1 MDNLQS
7 STPIRPLH
15 VEIDGVGKYRQ
26 ARSVEDLAAFL
37 LSEQWPHLEND
48 PAPFHHAL
56 MTSIDAMQLYLDS
69 EVARQAFV
77 EAAHASRMHVLPD
90 DMQEEKKAGRRR
102 QKPRRSGAMRG
113 HHTGGAH
120 TR

>member
-1 MDNLQS
+1 MDNLQIPI
-7 STPIRPLH
+7 PIRPLH
-15 VEIDGVGKYRQ
+15 IEIDGMAKYRQ

-48 PAPFHHAL
+48 PAAFHHAL
-56 MTSIDAMQLYLDS
+56 ATSMDAMQLYLDP
-69 EVARQAFV
+69 EVARKAFV

-90 DMQEEKKAGRRR
+90 DVKEKKKAGKRR
-102 QKPRRSGAMRG
+102 QKPRRSGAVGG
-113 HHTGGAH
+113 HHTQVR